1 MEKKLVQPNDS
12 RRESAMFDY
21 NKVESE
27 IKQIINKIEELP
39 NPPIVWKRPPF
50 TGEARHKFALRS
62 DEDVYSLVPKIPGA
76 GKIVVDKNQAGEISV
91 KIYGEEQSRK
101 KKFFGWNLGLTQK
114 SLLMHIPLMDRGRII
129 SWLPSETDGY
139 RRKLISENILAMAD
153 VLGLD
158 SKDEVSAQKSIWV
171 MIRKW
176 ARTDVEDWARSRGA
190 EFLCVEEDVGGRS
203 FYESLGYKNGVIKK
217 LTNEAD

>member
-1 MEKKLVQPNDS
+1 MDEKLVQPDYS

-50 TGEARHKFALRS
+50 TGEARHKFAFRS
-62 DEDVYSLVPKIPGA
+62 DEDVYKLVPKIPGA
-76 GKIVVDKNQAGEISV
+76 RKIVVDKNQAGEISV

-101 KKFFGWNLGLTQK
+101 DFFGRNLGLTQEP
-114 SLLMHIPLMDRGRII
+114 LLMHIPLIDHGRII

-158 SKDEVSAQKSIWV
+158 SNDEVSAQKSIWA

-176 ARTDVEDWARSRGA
+176 ASTDVEDWARSRGA
-190 EFLCVEEDVGGRS
+190 EFLCVEENVGGRS
-203 FYESLGYKNGVIKK
+203 FYESLGYTDGVIKK